1 MSTAPSTAPA
11 PLQAVMLTV
20 DQIVINP
27 RNVRRDLDL
36 DDAFVQSIAAN
47 GVKVPVVVVPLADAS
62 GAGTGQTP
70 QYELKMGHRRHGGAK
85 KAKRTEI
92 PAVILDPSLREAGE
106 DYIDQLIENATEYR
120 RGLSELEQADAL
132 FGALDAGMKVTAVA
146 KRTGRTRDQVTRAA
160 KASRSLGEQT
170 RKSLTEIG
178 ASGANE
184 PDMETL
190 AVLGEFDDDPD
201 AVTRLLKAISRG
213 GFSFTYQA
221 ERERAERE
229 ERQARAAVREE
240 LTTAGIQLWEDESN
254 LPPRAA
260 RLSTLTDA
268 DGAALEEQ
276 AHRTCPGHAVMW
288 DADHDTPGAVA
299 ALCTDPATH
308 GHAPVQQPDAEQDQE
323 QDQADSGG
331 VPHAEKVQGNKDYRA
346 ATRARRTWLTT
357 LIARKSAP
365 KALPAWTASQFLIC
379 PTPMGKWQGSGAHV
393 DILAELMG
401 RDPESDR
408 ATWIAGS
415 ATAARLSLS
424 SFALV
429 AACYEKYI
437 DPAHTWRHDNPQ
449 WDTAERREAARS
461 YLTFLVS
468 VGYEASPIEQA
479 LIDGEP
485 YQALPGDA

>member
-1 MSTAPSTAPA
+1 MSTPPTAPV
-11 PLQAVMLTV
+11 LQAVMLSV

-27 RNVRRDLDL
+27 RNVRKDLDL
-36 DDAFVQSIAAN
+36 DDAFVRSIAAN
-47 GVKVPVVVVPLADAS
+47 GVKVPVVVVPLGDHADLAP
-62 GAGTGQTP
+62 GATL

-92 PAVILDPSLREAGE
+92 PAVVLDPSLREAGE
-106 DYIDQLIENATEYR
+106 DYIDQLIENADEYR

-132 FGALDAGMKVTAVA
+132 FGALDSGMKVAAVA
-146 KRTGRTRDQVTRAA
+146 KRTGRTKDQVTQAA
-160 KASRSLGEQT
+160 STSRSLGEPT
-170 RKSLTEIG
+170 RKALTQIG
-178 ASGANE
+178 ASGASE

-201 AVTRLLKAISRG
+201 AVTRLLKAFNRG

-240 LTTAGIQLWEDESN
+240 LSKAGIQLWEDESN

-260 RLSTLTDA
+260 YLPDLTDA
-268 DGAALEEQ
+268 DGAVLEEE
-276 AHRTCPGHAVMW
+276 AHRACPGHGVVW
-288 DADHDTPGAVA
+288 DADNEPAGAVA
-299 ALCTDPATH
+299 ALCTDPAAH
-308 GHAPVQQPDAEQDQE
+308 GHTAVQQPDAEPGQE
-323 QDQADSGG
+323 SQEESGG
-331 VPHAEKVQGNKDYRA
+331 VPHAEKVEGNKAYRA
-346 ATRARRTWLTT
+346 ATRARRIWLTT
-357 LIARKSAP
+357 LIGRKSAP
-365 KALPAWTASQFLIC
+365 KALPAWVASQFLIC
-379 PTPMGKWQGSGAHV
+379 PTPMGKWQGIGTHV
-393 DILAELMG
+393 NILAELLG
-401 RDPESDR
+401 REPDSDR

-415 ATAARLSLS
+415 ATPARLSLS

-437 DPAHTWRHDNPQ
+437 DPAHTWRRDNPQ

-468 VGYEASPIEQA
+468 IGYEASPVEQSI
-479 LIDGEP
+479 IDGEP
-485 YQALPGDA
+485 HQALSEDA